1 MAVVF
6 TIVILTVA
14 LDQITKILVTNL
26 MQIGDSFPIIDNFLY
41 LTYHRNAGAAWGI
54 LQGRMLFFY
63 IVTLIVIGVIITW
76 LKRIDIQQEK
86 RLTIAFSLILGGA
99 IGNFIDRIIYQ
110 EVIDFIDTFIF
121 GYNFPIFNIADSAL
135 CIGVAIMAVDA
146 FLDTKQKK
154 LKKE

>member
-14 LDQITKILVTNL
+14 LDQITKSLVTNL
-26 MQIGDSFPIIDNFLY
+26 MQIGDSIPIIDNFLY

-54 LQGRMLFFY
+54 LQGRMFFFY
-63 IVTLIVIGVIITW
+63 IVTIIVIGVVITW

-154 LKKE
+154 LKTE